1 MSLNRVTVSGR
12 LVNDVELRKT
22 PQDVS
27 VATARIAVENDFKN
41 KETGNR
47 DASFFT
53 VVAWRQ
59 SADFFAEHFG
69 KGSPL
74 IVDGKLQSRQ
84 YTDKGG
90 NNRTAVEIIAD
101 NFYFAGNK
109 PFGDAAGEVPGKA
122 TTKKVAPAEP
132 AEDPD
137 DMPF

>member
-74 IVDGKLQSRQ
+74 IVD
-84 YTDKGG
+84 KGG